1 MPATEPRSHA
11 IQRDFERGLSPFLQT
26 EAASILA
33 RVMASVVARD
43 PKQFSEV
50 TSVFKLSFN
59 QELDYQTRRHA
70 LKRTQGV
77 S

>member
-50 TSVFKLSFN
+50 TGVFRDSFSS
-59 QELDYQTRRHA
+59 EYDYQTRRHA
-70 LKRTQGV
+70 LKRMQGV